1 MNDAELLKY
10 MDDNGI
16 IKLSCVRKQIEMADR
31 KRYLSNHPYK
41 IWQGKD
47 GYWRTYLP
55 DKEKG
60 RKMLKRKSEKEIKD
74 FIIDYWKEE
83 MENPTIQDVFNEAN
97 NRRLQLKK
105 IAPSTHARNQQIF
118 NRHYKEFG
126 KRRIKSVDIFEFEEF
141 LEEQISECNLTV
153 KAFSNLKTITR
164 AFLKRARKRKLI
176 DWIPDVLFQDLDTSE
191 SEFKRVIK
199 EDKEEV
205 FDEEEFPIFMNAL
218 MEKPDLRNLGI
229 LLMFITGIRVGELV
243 ALKFSDFDGNSIKI
257 QRTETRTINDEGKTE
272 YRIKDFP
279 KTEAGVRTVVIPEHY
294 SWIYKRLKMCNP
306 FEEYVFFDKGKRFTT
321 NVIRTRMYTM
331 CKKSKVVQKS
341 PHKARRTYASILL
354 NNNVDERF
362 ITDVVGHT
370 DIRCTEN
377 YYHKN
382 RRSIERKI
390 EIVSSLP
397 EFQMQAK

>member
-60 RKMLKRKSEKEIKD
+60 RKMLKRKSEKEIKN

-83 MENPTIQDVFNEAN
+83 MENPTIQDVFNEVN

-105 IAPSTHARNQQIF
+105 ISPSTHARNQQIF

-279 KTEAGVRTVVIPEHY
+279 KTEAGVRTVVIPEDY

-397 EFQMQAK
+397 EFQIQAK

>member
-1 MNDAELLKY
+1 MSDAELLKF
-10 MDDNGI
+10 MEDNGMI
-16 IKLSCVRKQIEMADR
+16 NLSCVRKQKAMSDR

-60 RKMLKRKSEKEIKD
+60 RKMLKRKSEKELKD

-83 MENPTIQDVFNEAN
+83 IENPTIQDVFNEAN
-97 NRRLQLKK
+97 DRRLQLKK
-105 IAPSTHARNQQIF
+105 IAPSTYARNQQIF

-126 KRRIKSVDIFEFEEF
+126 KKRIKSVDIFEFEEF
-141 LEEQISECNLTV
+141 LEEQISVCNLTV
-153 KAFSNLKTITR
+153 KAFSNLKTVTR

-176 DWIPDVLFQDLDTSE
+176 DWIPDVLFQELDTSE

-199 EDKEEV
+199 KDKEEV
-205 FDEEEFPIFMNAL
+205 FDEEEFPIFMAAL

-243 ALKFSDFDGNSIKI
+243 ALKFSDFDGNSIQI
-257 QRTETRTINDEGKTE
+257 QRTETRTVNTEGKTE

-279 KTEAGVRTVVIPEHY
+279 KTEAGVRTVVIPEAY

-362 ITDVVGHT
+362 ITDLVGHT

>member
-1 MNDAELLKY
+1 M
-10 MDDNGI
+10 
-16 IKLSCVRKQIEMADR
+16 
-31 KRYLSNHPYK
+31 
-41 IWQGKD
+41 
-47 GYWRTYLP
+47 
-55 DKEKG
+55 
-60 RKMLKRKSEKEIKD
+60 
-74 FIIDYWKEE
+74 
-83 MENPTIQDVFNEAN
+83 
-97 NRRLQLKK
+97 
-105 IAPSTHARNQQIF
+105 
-118 NRHYKEFG
+118 
-126 KRRIKSVDIFEFEEF
+126 
-141 LEEQISECNLTV
+141 
-153 KAFSNLKTITR
+153 
-164 AFLKRARKRKLI
+164 I

-279 KTEAGVRTVVIPEHY
+279 KTEAGVRTVVIPEDY

>member
-105 IAPSTHARNQQIF
+105 IAPSTYVRNQQIF

-229 LLMFITGIRVGELV
+229 LLMFVTGIRVGELV

-279 KTEAGVRTVVIPEHY
+279 KTEAGVRTVVIPEDY

-397 EFQMQAK
+397 EFQMHVK

>member
-126 KRRIKSVDIFEFEEF
+126 K
-141 LEEQISECNLTV
+141 
-153 KAFSNLKTITR
+153 
-164 AFLKRARKRKLI
+164 
-176 DWIPDVLFQDLDTSE
+176 
-191 SEFKRVIK
+191 
-199 EDKEEV
+199 
-205 FDEEEFPIFMNAL
+205 
-218 MEKPDLRNLGI
+218 
-229 LLMFITGIRVGELV
+229 GE
-243 ALKFSDFDGNSIKI
+243 
-257 QRTETRTINDEGKTE
+257 
-272 YRIKDFP
+272 
-279 KTEAGVRTVVIPEHY
+279 
-294 SWIYKRLKMCNP
+294 
-306 FEEYVFFDKGKRFTT
+306 
-321 NVIRTRMYTM
+321 
-331 CKKSKVVQKS
+331 
-341 PHKARRTYASILL
+341 
-354 NNNVDERF
+354 
-362 ITDVVGHT
+362 
-370 DIRCTEN
+370 
-377 YYHKN
+377 
-382 RRSIERKI
+382 
-390 EIVSSLP
+390 
-397 EFQMQAK
+397 